1 MYILLILIIGI
12 SIYFLIKQFKQIR
25 QLKTNTERN
34 YKKYLEEK
42 YKNLESEADKKF
54 QEKTKFYISQIEK
67 EEERLELIR
76 KNGELQVKKGIDTA
90 ERLANELLNDRL
102 KAKQE
107 EAVLSF
113 ENYKKSLEEKKV
125 LYEKEIS
132 LVKLELEDFH
142 RQREAINEAIK
153 RERELS
159 EKEDFYKIQLTQ
171 NDIEDIKLLDSMKDR
186 LCHKEVLPKVI
197 WESIARRP
205 VSEMIKRVVGQKVG
219 GIYKI
224 TYIPTGEAYI
234 GRTVNF
240 KDRWQA
246 HIQTAL
252 GMEKAAS
259 STLHTHMARNGVW
272 NYSFEI
278 LEEVPKDKQSER
290 EKFYINLYGTQKQLN
305 IKAGG

>member
-159 EKEDFYKIQLTQ
+159 EKEDFYKIQLSLD
-171 NDIEDIKLLDSMKDR
+171 DIEDIQLLKSMTSRLRHREIIPKLIWDS
-186 LCHKEVLPKVI
+186 LI
-197 WESIARRP
+197 SRP
-205 VSEMIKRVVGQKVG
+205 TNEMIKRVVGDKVG

-224 TYIPTGEAYI
+224 TYVPTGESYI
-234 GRTVNF
+234 GKTVSF
-240 KDRWQA
+240 KDRWKN

-278 LEEVPKDKQSER
+278 LEEVSKEKQSER
-290 EKFYINLYGTQKQLN
+290 EKFYIDLYGTQKQLN
-305 IKAGG
+305 MRKG

>member
-1 MYILLILIIGI
+1 MIVVLVLLILGAI
-12 SIYFLIKQFKQIR
+12 FLLLKQRRKIQK
-25 QLKTNTERN
+25 LKSDTDKLYR
-34 YKKYLEEK
+34 KALEEK
-42 YKNLESEADKKF
+42 YKNLEENAQQEF
-54 QEKTKFYISQIEK
+54 QAKQRSY
-67 EEERLELIR
+67 
-76 KNGELQVKKGIDTA
+76 N
-90 ERLANELLNDRL
+90 NELSYL
-102 KAKQE
+102 KK
-107 EAVLSF
+107 
-113 ENYKKSLEEKKV
+113 
-125 LYEKEIS
+125 
-132 LVKLELEDFH
+132 ELEDF
-142 RQREAINEAIK
+142 RSRRDAINEAIR
-153 RERELS
+153 RERELI

-171 NDIEDIKLLDSMKDR
+171 NDIEDIKLLDSMR
-186 LCHKEVLPKVI
+186 NHLCHKEVLPKVI

-205 VSEMIKRVVGQKVG
+205 VIEMIKRVVGQKVG

-259 STLHTHMARNGVW
+259 STLHTHMARNGIW

-290 EKFYINLYGTQKQLN
+290 EKFYIDLYGTQKQLN
-305 IKAGG
+305 MKAGG

>member
-1 MYILLILIIGI
+1 MYILLILINVI

-197 WESIARRP
+197 WESIVRRP

-252 GMEKAAS
+252 GMEKVAS
-259 STLHTHMARNGVW
+259 STLHTHMARNGIW
-272 NYSFEI
+272 NYNFEI

-290 EKFYINLYGTQKQLN
+290 EKFYIDLYGTKKQLN

>member
-1 MYILLILIIGI
+1 MDILLILIIGI

-25 QLKTNTERN
+25 KLKTNTERN

-113 ENYKKSLEEKKV
+113 ENYKKSLEEKKI

-159 EKEDFYKIQLTQ
+159 EKEDFYKIQLSLD
-171 NDIEDIKLLDSMKDR
+171 DIEDIQLLKSMTSRLRHREVIPKLIWDS
-186 LCHKEVLPKVI
+186 LI
-197 WESIARRP
+197 SRP
-205 VSEMIKRVVGQKVG
+205 TNEMIKRVVGDKVG

-224 TYIPTGEAYI
+224 TYVPTGESYI
-234 GRTVNF
+234 GKTVSF
-240 KDRWQA
+240 KDRWKN

-290 EKFYINLYGTQKQLN
+290 EKFYIDLYGTQKQLN
-305 IKAGG
+305 MKAGG

>member
-113 ENYKKSLEEKKV
+113 ENYKKSL
-125 LYEKEIS
+125 
-132 LVKLELEDFH
+132 
-142 RQREAINEAIK
+142 
-153 RERELS
+153 
-159 EKEDFYKIQLTQ
+159 
-171 NDIEDIKLLDSMKDR
+171 
-186 LCHKEVLPKVI
+186 
-197 WESIARRP
+197 
-205 VSEMIKRVVGQKVG
+205 
-219 GIYKI
+219 
-224 TYIPTGEAYI
+224 
-234 GRTVNF
+234 
-240 KDRWQA
+240 
-246 HIQTAL
+246 
-252 GMEKAAS
+252 
-259 STLHTHMARNGVW
+259 
-272 NYSFEI
+272 
-278 LEEVPKDKQSER
+278 
-290 EKFYINLYGTQKQLN
+290 
-305 IKAGG
+305 

>member
-1 MYILLILIIGI
+1 MILVLVLLILGAIFLLLKQRRKIQKLK
-12 SIYFLIKQFKQIR
+12 SNTDEIYRKV
-25 QLKTNTERN
+25 
-34 YKKYLEEK
+34 LEEK
-42 YKNLESEADKKF
+42 YKNLEENAQQEF
-54 QEKTKFYISQIEK
+54 QAKQRSY
-67 EEERLELIR
+67 
-76 KNGELQVKKGIDTA
+76 N
-90 ERLANELLNDRL
+90 NELSYL
-102 KAKQE
+102 KK
-107 EAVLSF
+107 
-113 ENYKKSLEEKKV
+113 
-125 LYEKEIS
+125 
-132 LVKLELEDFH
+132 ELEDF
-142 RQREAINEAIK
+142 RSRRDAINEAIR
-153 RERELS
+153 RERELI

-171 NDIEDIKLLDSMKDR
+171 NDIEDIKLLDSMKDH

-252 GMEKAAS
+252 GMEKVAS
-259 STLHTHMARNGVW
+259 STLHTHMARNGIW

-278 LEEVPKDKQSER
+278 LEEVSKDKQSER
-290 EKFYINLYGTQKQLN
+290 EKFYIDLYGTKKQLN

>member
-1 MYILLILIIGI
+1 MIAVLVLLVLGCI
-12 SIYFLIKQFKQIR
+12 FLLLKQQKNIQK
-25 QLKTNTERN
+25 LKSNTDESYR
-34 YKKYLEEK
+34 KALEEK
-42 YKNLESEADKKF
+42 YKNLEENAQQEF
-54 QEKTKFYISQIEK
+54 QAKQRSY
-67 EEERLELIR
+67 
-76 KNGELQVKKGIDTA
+76 N
-90 ERLANELLNDRL
+90 NELSYL
-102 KAKQE
+102 KK
-107 EAVLSF
+107 
-113 ENYKKSLEEKKV
+113 
-125 LYEKEIS
+125 
-132 LVKLELEDFH
+132 ELEDF
-142 RQREAINEAIK
+142 RSRRDAVNEAIR
-153 RERELS
+153 RERELI

-171 NDIEDIKLLDSMKDR
+171 NDIEDIKILDSMKNR
-186 LCHKEVLPKVI
+186 LSHKEVLPKVI

-259 STLHTHMARNGVW
+259 STLHTHMARNGIW

-290 EKFYINLYGTQKQLN
+290 EKFYIDLYGTQKQLN
-305 IKAGG
+305 MKAGG

>member
-1 MYILLILIIGI
+1 MIIVLALLILGTI
-12 SIYFLIKQFKQIR
+12 FLLLKQRKKIQK
-25 QLKTNTERN
+25 LKTDTDELYR
-34 YKKYLEEK
+34 KVLEEK
-42 YKNLESEADKKF
+42 YKKLEEDAQQEF
-54 QEKTKFYISQIEK
+54 Q
-67 EEERLELIR
+67 
-76 KNGELQVKKGIDTA
+76 
-90 ERLANELLNDRL
+90 
-102 KAKQE
+102 AKQRSYNSE
-107 EAVLSF
+107 LS
-113 ENYKKSLEEKKV
+113 YLRK
-125 LYEKEIS
+125 
-132 LVKLELEDFH
+132 ELEDF
-142 RQREAINEAIK
+142 RSRRDAINEAIR

-171 NDIEDIKLLDSMKDR
+171 NDIEDIKLLNNMKDR

-205 VSEMIKRVVGQKVG
+205 VNEMIKRVVGQKVG

-252 GMEKAAS
+252 GMEKVSS
-259 STLHTHMARNGVW
+259 STLHTHMARNGIW

-290 EKFYINLYGTQKQLN
+290 EKFYIDLYGTQRQMN
-305 IKAGG
+305 MKAGG

>member
-1 MYILLILIIGI
+1 MVILVLLILGII
-12 SIYFLIKQFKQIR
+12 FLLLKQRRKIQK
-25 QLKTNTERN
+25 LKSNTDKLYR
-34 YKKYLEEK
+34 KALEEK
-42 YKNLESEADKKF
+42 YKNLEESAQQEF
-54 QEKTKFYISQIEK
+54 QAKQRSY
-67 EEERLELIR
+67 
-76 KNGELQVKKGIDTA
+76 N
-90 ERLANELLNDRL
+90 NELFYLRR
-102 KAKQE
+102 
-107 EAVLSF
+107 
-113 ENYKKSLEEKKV
+113 
-125 LYEKEIS
+125 
-132 LVKLELEDFH
+132 ELEDF
-142 RQREAINEAIK
+142 RSRRDAINEAIR
-153 RERELS
+153 RERELI

-171 NDIEDIKLLDSMKDR
+171 NDIEDIKILDSMKNR
-186 LCHKEVLPKVI
+186 LSHKEVLPKVI

-259 STLHTHMARNGVW
+259 STLHTHMARNGIW

-278 LEEVPKDKQSER
+278 LEEVPKDKQGER
-290 EKFYINLYGTQKQLN
+290 EKFYIDLYGTQKQLN
-305 IKAGG
+305 MKAGG

>member
-113 ENYKKSLEEKKV
+113 ENYKKSLEEKKI

-159 EKEDFYKIQLTQ
+159 EKEDFYKIQLSLD
-171 NDIEDIKLLDSMKDR
+171 DIEDIRLLKSMTSRLRHREIIPKLIWDS
-186 LCHKEVLPKVI
+186 LI
-197 WESIARRP
+197 SRP
-205 VSEMIKRVVGQKVG
+205 TNEMIKRVVGDKVG

-224 TYIPTGEAYI
+224 TYVPTGESYI
-234 GRTVNF
+234 GKTVSF
-240 KDRWQA
+240 KDRWKN

-278 LEEVPKDKQSER
+278 LEEVSKEKQSER

-305 IKAGG
+305 MKVGG

>member
-159 EKEDFYKIQLTQ
+159 EKEDFYKIQLSLD
-171 NDIEDIKLLDSMKDR
+171 DIEDIQLLKSMTSRLRHREIIPKLIWDS
-186 LCHKEVLPKVI
+186 LI
-197 WESIARRP
+197 SRP
-205 VSEMIKRVVGQKVG
+205 TNEMIKRVVGDKVG

-224 TYIPTGEAYI
+224 TYVPTGESYI
-234 GRTVNF
+234 GKTVSF
-240 KDRWQA
+240 KDRWKN

-305 IKAGG
+305 MKAGG

>member
-1 MYILLILIIGI
+1 MIVVLVLLILGAI
-12 SIYFLIKQFKQIR
+12 FLLLKQRRKIQK
-25 QLKTNTERN
+25 LKTNTDKVYR
-34 YKKYLEEK
+34 KALEEK
-42 YKNLESEADKKF
+42 YKNLEESAQQEF
-54 QEKTKFYISQIEK
+54 QAKQRSY
-67 EEERLELIR
+67 
-76 KNGELQVKKGIDTA
+76 N
-90 ERLANELLNDRL
+90 NELSYL
-102 KAKQE
+102 KK
-107 EAVLSF
+107 
-113 ENYKKSLEEKKV
+113 
-125 LYEKEIS
+125 
-132 LVKLELEDFH
+132 ELEDF
-142 RQREAINEAIK
+142 RSRREAVNEAIR

-171 NDIEDIKLLDSMKDR
+171 GDIEDIKLLDGMKDR

-197 WESIARRP
+197 WESIVRRP

-252 GMEKAAS
+252 GMEKVAS
-259 STLHTHMARNGVW
+259 STLHTHMARNGIW
-272 NYSFEI
+272 NYNFEI

-290 EKFYINLYGTQKQLN
+290 EKFYIDLYGTKKQLN

>member
-1 MYILLILIIGI
+1 MVVLVLLILGII
-12 SIYFLIKQFKQIR
+12 FLLLKQRRKIQK
-25 QLKTNTERN
+25 LKSDTDKLYR
-34 YKKYLEEK
+34 KALEEK
-42 YKNLESEADKKF
+42 YKNLEENAQQEF
-54 QEKTKFYISQIEK
+54 QAKQRSY
-67 EEERLELIR
+67 
-76 KNGELQVKKGIDTA
+76 N
-90 ERLANELLNDRL
+90 NELSYLR
-102 KAKQE
+102 K
-107 EAVLSF
+107 
-113 ENYKKSLEEKKV
+113 
-125 LYEKEIS
+125 
-132 LVKLELEDFH
+132 ELEDF
-142 RQREAINEAIK
+142 RSLRDAVNEAIR
-153 RERELS
+153 RERELI

-171 NDIEDIKLLDSMKDR
+171 SDIEDIKLLGSMKDH

-224 TYIPTGEAYI
+224 TYIPTGEVYI

-259 STLHTHMARNGVW
+259 STLHTHMARNGIW
-272 NYSFEI
+272 NYNFEI

-290 EKFYINLYGTQKQLN
+290 EKFYIDLYGTKDQLN
-305 IKAGG
+305 MRAGG

>member
-1 MYILLILIIGI
+1 MIIVLALLILGTI
-12 SIYFLIKQFKQIR
+12 FLLLKQRKKIQK
-25 QLKTNTERN
+25 LKTDTDEIYR
-34 YKKYLEEK
+34 KVLEEK
-42 YKNLESEADKKF
+42 YKKLEEDAQQEF
-54 QEKTKFYISQIEK
+54 Q
-67 EEERLELIR
+67 
-76 KNGELQVKKGIDTA
+76 
-90 ERLANELLNDRL
+90 
-102 KAKQE
+102 AKQRSYNSE
-107 EAVLSF
+107 LS
-113 ENYKKSLEEKKV
+113 YLRK
-125 LYEKEIS
+125 
-132 LVKLELEDFH
+132 ELEDF
-142 RQREAINEAIK
+142 RSRRDAINEAIR

-171 NDIEDIKLLDSMKDR
+171 NDIEDIKLLNNMKDR

-205 VSEMIKRVVGQKVG
+205 VNEMIKRVVGQKVG

-246 HIQTAL
+246 HVQTAL
-252 GMEKAAS
+252 GMEKIAS
-259 STLHTHMARNGVW
+259 STLHTHMARNGIW
-272 NYSFEI
+272 NYNFEV

-290 EKFYINLYGTQKQLN
+290 EKFYIDLYGTKKQLN

>member
-1 MYILLILIIGI
+1 MVVVLVLLILGAI
-12 SIYFLIKQFKQIR
+12 FLLLKQQRKIQK
-25 QLKTNTERN
+25 LKTNTDKVYR
-34 YKKYLEEK
+34 KTLEEK
-42 YKNLESEADKKF
+42 YKK
-54 QEKTKFYISQIEK
+54 
-67 EEERLELIR
+67 
-76 KNGELQVKKGIDTA
+76 
-90 ERLANELLNDRL
+90 
-102 KAKQE
+102 
-107 EAVLSF
+107 
-113 ENYKKSLEEKKV
+113 LEEDAQQEFRTKQKSYSDE
-125 LYEKEIS
+125 LFYLRK
-132 LVKLELEDFH
+132 ELEDF
-142 RQREAINEAIK
+142 RSRREAVNEAIR

-171 NDIEDIKLLDSMKDR
+171 SDIEDIKLLDSMKDR
-186 LCHKEVLPKVI
+186 LCHKEIFPKVI

-252 GMEKAAS
+252 GMEKVAS
-259 STLHTHMARNGVW
+259 STLHTHMARNGIW
-272 NYSFEI
+272 NYNFEI

-290 EKFYINLYGTQKQLN
+290 EKFYIDLYGTQKQLN
-305 IKAGG
+305 MKAGG

>member
-1 MYILLILIIGI
+1 MIVVLVLLILGVV
-12 SIYFLIKQFKQIR
+12 FLLLKQRKTIQK
-25 QLKTNTERN
+25 LKSNTDELYR
-34 YKKYLEEK
+34 KALEEK
-42 YKNLESEADKKF
+42 YKNLEENAQQEF
-54 QEKTKFYISQIEK
+54 QAKQRSY
-67 EEERLELIR
+67 
-76 KNGELQVKKGIDTA
+76 N
-90 ERLANELLNDRL
+90 NELSYLRR
-102 KAKQE
+102 
-107 EAVLSF
+107 
-113 ENYKKSLEEKKV
+113 
-125 LYEKEIS
+125 
-132 LVKLELEDFH
+132 ELEDF
-142 RQREAINEAIK
+142 RSRCDAVNEAIR
-153 RERELS
+153 RERELI

-171 NDIEDIKLLDSMKDR
+171 NDIEDIKILDSMKNH
-186 LCHKEVLPKVI
+186 LSHKEVLPKVI

-259 STLHTHMARNGVW
+259 STLHTHMARNGIW
-272 NYSFEI
+272 NYNFEI

-290 EKFYINLYGTQKQLN
+290 EKFYIDLYGTQKQLN
-305 IKAGG
+305 MKAGG

>member
-290 EKFYINLYGTQKQLN
+290 EKFYIDLYGTQKQLN

>member
-25 QLKTNTERN
+25 KLKTNTERN

-153 RERELS
+153 RERELN
-159 EKEDFYKIQLTQ
+159 EKEDFYKIQLSLD
-171 NDIEDIKLLDSMKDR
+171 DIEDIQLLKSMTSRLRHREIIPKLIWDS
-186 LCHKEVLPKVI
+186 LI
-197 WESIARRP
+197 SRP
-205 VSEMIKRVVGQKVG
+205 TNEMIKRVVGDKVG

-224 TYIPTGEAYI
+224 TYTPTGESYI
-234 GRTVNF
+234 GKTVSF
-240 KDRWQA
+240 KDRWKN

-290 EKFYINLYGTQKQLN
+290 EKFYIDLYGTKKQLN
-305 IKAGG
+305 MKAGG

>member
-1 MYILLILIIGI
+1 MVVLVLLILGII
-12 SIYFLIKQFKQIR
+12 FLLLKQQRKIQK
-25 QLKTNTERN
+25 LKSDTDELYR
-34 YKKYLEEK
+34 KALEEK
-42 YKNLESEADKKF
+42 YKNLEENAQQEF
-54 QEKTKFYISQIEK
+54 QAKQRSY
-67 EEERLELIR
+67 
-76 KNGELQVKKGIDTA
+76 N
-90 ERLANELLNDRL
+90 NELSYLR
-102 KAKQE
+102 K
-107 EAVLSF
+107 
-113 ENYKKSLEEKKV
+113 
-125 LYEKEIS
+125 
-132 LVKLELEDFH
+132 ELEDF
-142 RQREAINEAIK
+142 RSRRDAINEAIR
-153 RERELS
+153 RERELI

-171 NDIEDIKLLDSMKDR
+171 NDIEDIKILDSMKNR
-186 LCHKEVLPKVI
+186 LSHKEVLPKVI

-259 STLHTHMARNGVW
+259 STFHTHMARNGIW

-290 EKFYINLYGTQKQLN
+290 EKFYIDLYGTKKQLN
-305 IKAGG
+305 TKAGG

>member
-1 MYILLILIIGI
+1 MIAVLVLLILGGI
-12 SIYFLIKQFKQIR
+12 FLLLKQQKDIQK
-25 QLKTNTERN
+25 LKSNTDESYR
-34 YKKYLEEK
+34 KALEEK

-90 ERLANELLNDRL
+90 ERLANELLNERL

-159 EKEDFYKIQLTQ
+159 EKEDFYKVQLSLD
-171 NDIEDIKLLDSMKDR
+171 DIEDIQLLKSMTSRLRHREIIPKLIWDS
-186 LCHKEVLPKVI
+186 LI
-197 WESIARRP
+197 SRP
-205 VSEMIKRVVGQKVG
+205 TNEMIKRVVGDKVG

-224 TYIPTGEAYI
+224 TYVPTGESYI
-234 GRTVNF
+234 GKTVSF
-240 KDRWQA
+240 KDRWKN

-259 STLHTHMARNGVW
+259 STLHTHMARNGIW

-290 EKFYINLYGTQKQLN
+290 EKFYIDLYGTKKQLN

>member
-1 MYILLILIIGI
+1 MIVVLVLLILGIIFLLLKQRRKI
-12 SIYFLIKQFKQIR
+12 QKLKSDTDEIYRKV
-25 QLKTNTERN
+25 LK
-34 YKKYLEEK
+34 EK
-42 YKNLESEADKKF
+42 YKNLEENAQQEF
-54 QEKTKFYISQIEK
+54 QAKQRSY
-67 EEERLELIR
+67 
-76 KNGELQVKKGIDTA
+76 N
-90 ERLANELLNDRL
+90 NELSCLR
-102 KAKQE
+102 K
-107 EAVLSF
+107 
-113 ENYKKSLEEKKV
+113 
-125 LYEKEIS
+125 
-132 LVKLELEDFH
+132 ELEDF
-142 RQREAINEAIK
+142 RSRRDAVNEAIR
-153 RERELS
+153 RERELI

-171 NDIEDIKLLDSMKDR
+171 NDIEDIKLLDSMR
-186 LCHKEVLPKVI
+186 NHLCHKEVLPKVI

-252 GMEKAAS
+252 GIEKVAS
-259 STLHTHMARNGVW
+259 STLHTHMARNGIW

-290 EKFYINLYGTQKQLN
+290 EKFYIDLYGTQKQLN
-305 IKAGG
+305 MRKG

>member
-159 EKEDFYKIQLTQ
+159 EKEDFYKIQLSLD
-171 NDIEDIKLLDSMKDR
+171 DIEDIQLLKSMTSHLRHREIIPKLIWDS
-186 LCHKEVLPKVI
+186 LI
-197 WESIARRP
+197 SRP
-205 VSEMIKRVVGQKVG
+205 TNEMIKRVVGDKVG

-224 TYIPTGEAYI
+224 TYVPTGDSYI
-234 GRTVNF
+234 GRTVSF
-240 KDRWQA
+240 KDRWKN

-278 LEEVPKDKQSER
+278 LEEVPKD
-290 EKFYINLYGTQKQLN
+290 
-305 IKAGG
+305 

>member
-1 MYILLILIIGI
+1 MVVVLVLLILGAI
-12 SIYFLIKQFKQIR
+12 FLLLKQQRKIQK
-25 QLKTNTERN
+25 LKTNTDNVYR
-34 YKKYLEEK
+34 KTLEEK
-42 YKNLESEADKKF
+42 YKK
-54 QEKTKFYISQIEK
+54 
-67 EEERLELIR
+67 
-76 KNGELQVKKGIDTA
+76 
-90 ERLANELLNDRL
+90 
-102 KAKQE
+102 
-107 EAVLSF
+107 
-113 ENYKKSLEEKKV
+113 LEEDAQQEFRTKQKSYSDE
-125 LYEKEIS
+125 LSYLRK
-132 LVKLELEDFH
+132 ELEDF
-142 RQREAINEAIK
+142 RSRREAVNEAIR

-171 NDIEDIKLLDSMKDR
+171 NDIEDIKLLDSMKDH

-197 WESIARRP
+197 WESIVRRP

-252 GMEKAAS
+252 GMEKVAS
-259 STLHTHMARNGVW
+259 STLHTHMARNGIW
-272 NYSFEI
+272 NYNFEI

-290 EKFYINLYGTQKQLN
+290 EKFYIDLYGTQKQLN

>member
-1 MYILLILIIGI
+1 MIVVLALLILGTI
-12 SIYFLIKQFKQIR
+12 FLLLKQRKKIQK
-25 QLKTNTERN
+25 LKTDTDELYR
-34 YKKYLEEK
+34 KVLEEK
-42 YKNLESEADKKF
+42 YKKLEEDAQQEF
-54 QEKTKFYISQIEK
+54 Q
-67 EEERLELIR
+67 
-76 KNGELQVKKGIDTA
+76 
-90 ERLANELLNDRL
+90 
-102 KAKQE
+102 AKQRSYNSE
-107 EAVLSF
+107 LS
-113 ENYKKSLEEKKV
+113 YLRK
-125 LYEKEIS
+125 
-132 LVKLELEDFH
+132 ELEDF
-142 RQREAINEAIK
+142 RSRRDAINEAIR

-171 NDIEDIKLLDSMKDR
+171 NDIEDIKLLNNMKDR

-205 VSEMIKRVVGQKVG
+205 VNEMIKRVVGQKVG

-252 GMEKAAS
+252 GMEKIAS
-259 STLHTHMARNGVW
+259 STLHTHMARNGIW
-272 NYSFEI
+272 NYNFEV

-290 EKFYINLYGTQKQLN
+290 EKFYIDLYGTQRQMN
-305 IKAGG
+305 MKAGG

>member
-1 MYILLILIIGI
+1 MTVVLVLLILGGI
-12 SIYFLIKQFKQIR
+12 FLLLKQQKDIQK
-25 QLKTNTERN
+25 LKSNIDESYR
-34 YKKYLEEK
+34 KALEEK
-42 YKNLESEADKKF
+42 YKNLEENAQQEF
-54 QEKTKFYISQIEK
+54 QAKQRSY
-67 EEERLELIR
+67 
-76 KNGELQVKKGIDTA
+76 N
-90 ERLANELLNDRL
+90 NELYYL
-102 KAKQE
+102 KR
-107 EAVLSF
+107 
-113 ENYKKSLEEKKV
+113 
-125 LYEKEIS
+125 
-132 LVKLELEDFH
+132 ELEDF
-142 RQREAINEAIK
+142 RSRRDAVNEAIR
-153 RERELS
+153 RERELI

-171 NDIEDIKLLDSMKDR
+171 NDIEDIKILDSMKNR
-186 LCHKEVLPKVI
+186 LSHKEVLPKVI

-259 STLHTHMARNGVW
+259 STLHTHMAQNGIW

-290 EKFYINLYGTQKQLN
+290 EKFYIDLYGTQKQLN
-305 IKAGG
+305 MKAGG

>member
-1 MYILLILIIGI
+1 MVVLILLILGVIFLLLKQRK
-12 SIYFLIKQFKQIR
+12 SIQK
-25 QLKTNTERN
+25 LKSNTDELYR
-34 YKKYLEEK
+34 KALEEK
-42 YKNLESEADKKF
+42 YKNLEESAQQEF
-54 QEKTKFYISQIEK
+54 QAKQRSY
-67 EEERLELIR
+67 
-76 KNGELQVKKGIDTA
+76 N
-90 ERLANELLNDRL
+90 NELSYLRR
-102 KAKQE
+102 
-107 EAVLSF
+107 
-113 ENYKKSLEEKKV
+113 
-125 LYEKEIS
+125 
-132 LVKLELEDFH
+132 ELEDF
-142 RQREAINEAIK
+142 RSRRDAVNEAIR
-153 RERELS
+153 RERELI

-171 NDIEDIKLLDSMKDR
+171 NDIEDIKLLDSMKDH

-252 GMEKAAS
+252 GMEKVAS
-259 STLHTHMARNGVW
+259 STLHTHMARNGIW

-278 LEEVPKDKQSER
+278 LEEVSKDKQSER
-290 EKFYINLYGTQKQLN
+290 EKFYIDLYGTKKQLN